1 MSIRAVIFDLG
12 GVLLRT
18 ENRTPRENLATSL
31 GLSYDE
37 LSQVIFNSESARL
50 ATVGK
55 VTTKAHWERVQETL
69 NLSPDEFSRVPT
81 EFWGGDTLDEE
92 LVEYVRSLGDNYRTA
107 LLSNAW
113 DDLRDMVESRWKI
126 ADVFDE
132 IIISAE
138 VGVAKPDPRIYQ
150 LTTQRLDVAPQESVF
165 VDDFIENVEAARAEG
180 LYAIHF
186 QNVDQALAALSILLD
201 GK

>member
-1 MSIRAVIFDLG
+1 MPIRAVIFDLG

-18 ENRTPRENLATSL
+18 ENRTPREHLATSL
-31 GLSYDE
+31 GMTYDE

-55 VTTKAHWERVQETL
+55 VTTQTHWEKVQETL
-69 NLSPDEFSRVPT
+69 SLSPDEFSRVPT
-81 EFWGGDTLDEE
+81 EFWGGDYLDEN
-92 LVEYVRSLGDNYRTA
+92 LVEYLRTLRANYRTA

-113 DDLRDMVESRWKI
+113 DDLRGMVESRWKI

-132 IIISAE
+132 IIISAA
-138 VGVAKPDPRIYQ
+138 VGVAKPDPRIYRI
-150 LTTQRLDVAPQESVF
+150 TIERLGVAPQESVF
-165 VDDFIENVEAARAEG
+165 VDDFIENVEAARAAG

-186 QNVDQALAALSILLD
+186 QDSDQARIELKTLLD